1 MVCFHTSH
9 VDIVVHTRV
18 MARHTKSTGAATYAR
33 QVRREDTARREAYM
47 NLGRSAIDPLREHRL
62 FFVEEVSFV

>member
-1 MVCFHTSH
+1 
-9 VDIVVHTRV
+9 